1 MLIFVFT
8 SITLGDKLFFI
19 NLIRLPILL
28 NITKNQVLVSFS
40 IVFLLTVSFISV
52 LMILFSLSNFR
63 VNFYLFSIF
72 LIWKL
77 RSLLLFLIHI

>member
-8 SITLGDKLFFI
+8 SITLADKLFFI

-28 NITKNQVLVSFS
+28 NITKSQVLVSFS